1 MANHPFSPGQKIA
14 SQLTEFTMLEDH
26 INVDNP
32 NDDLEKAVAHHSYKS
47 VFSAS
52 WGID

>member
-1 MANHPFSPGQKIA
+1 
-14 SQLTEFTMLEDH
+14 MLEDH

-52 WGID
+52 WGIDWTLLVLENDLEN